1 MNQEEVLDSEDF
13 KQSADLDST
22 GADTEII
29 NNNVYNNEYSD
40 DTVEEEFSD
49 EDLDHI
55 ADAAIDVI
63 KMILSYFNL
72 GNVSIDEYE
81 GEESEIIL
89 DIVGDGDLASLIG
102 RHGKTLDAFQLL
114 VTSIVYK
121 QIGFRYP
128 ITIDIEGY
136 KNRRRGK
143 LESLAKSSA
152 ARAIRQHADVRL
164 RPMSAYE
171 RRIIHMCLKENNQVE
186 TVSEGAEPDRYIVI
200 QVL

>member
-1 MNQEEVLDSEDF
+1 MNQEETLDSEGF
-13 KQSADLDST
+13 VQSDSLGSDAET
-22 GADTEII
+22 DEAL
-29 NNNVYNNEYSD
+29 NNNIPDNEYSD
-40 DTVEEEFSD
+40 DSEEEFTD

-89 DIVGDGDLASLIG
+89 DIVGEGDLASLIG
-102 RHGKTLDAFQLL
+102 RHGKTLDALQLL

-128 ITIDIEGY
+128 ITVDIEGY

-152 ARAIRQHADVRL
+152 SRAVRQHSDVRL

-171 RRIIHMCLKENNQVE
+171 RRIIHMCLKDNNQVE
-186 TVSEGAEPDRYIVI
+186 TVSEGDDPDRYIVI
-200 QVL
+200 KVL